1 MIKISLLGSTGSI
14 GVQVLNVVRRHSD
27 KFKVTAIAA
36 NKNSRIFLSQ
46 IKEFMPDYAG
56 LYDKTSAEEIEKE
69 IPSGISF
76 EKGENVLNAAS
87 LFDDAD
93 IIFVAVSGF
102 VGINAVINAIKNKK
116 RVAIATKEVL
126 VAGGS
131 LVTQLAKEYNVDL
144 IPVDSEH
151 SAIFQALDFDYNK
164 SFKKLIITASGGAFR
179 DYSSDMLK
187 NVTVKDALKHPN
199 WNMGRKITVDS
210 ATLMNKGLEVIE
222 AMWLYNCGL
231 EKIEAVIH
239 PESVIHSM
247 VEFADSSVIAQ
258 ISYPTMEIPIQLALT
273 YPQRL
278 ETSVP
283 SFNFSLQ
290 KSMNFYDIDVKKYP
304 CYKIALDAAK
314 LGGNIPCAMNAANEV
329 AVDMFLQEKIKYLE
343 IPVLIEKVL
352 DKIEVTAVKNL
363 QDLIETDLMARR
375 LAKELVSMENYAN
388 Y

>member
-36 NKNSRIFLSQ
+36 GKNSRIFLSQ
-46 IKEFMPDYAG
+46 IKEFMPTYAG
-56 LYDKTSAEEIEKE
+56 LSDTKSAEEIENE
-69 IPSGISF
+69 IPDGVIF
-76 EKGENVLNAAS
+76 EKGDNVLNTAS

-102 VGINAVINAIKNKK
+102 VGINAVINAINNKK

-131 LVTQLAKEYNVDL
+131 LVTKLAKEKNVDL

-164 SFKKLIITASGGAFR
+164 PFKKLIITASGGSFR
-179 DYSSDMLK
+179 NYSYEMLK

-199 WNMGRKITVDS
+199 WNMGKKITIDS

-222 AMWLYNCGL
+222 AMWLYNCSL

-247 VEFADSSVIAQ
+247 VEFEDSSVIAQ

-273 YPQRL
+273 YPNRL
-278 ETSVP
+278 NTSVP

-290 KSMNFYDIDVKKYP
+290 KSMNFYEIDIKKYP
-304 CYKIALDAAK
+304 CYKIALESARI
-314 LGGNIPCAMNAANEV
+314 GGNMPCAMNAVNEV
-329 AVDMFLQEKIKYLE
+329 AVEMFLQEKIKFLD
-343 IPVLIEKVL
+343 IPVIIEKVL
-352 DKIEVTAVKNL
+352 DKIKLTEVKNL
-363 QDLIETDLMARR
+363 QDLIETDLNARR
-375 LAKELVSMENYAN
+375 LAKEIVSMENYAN